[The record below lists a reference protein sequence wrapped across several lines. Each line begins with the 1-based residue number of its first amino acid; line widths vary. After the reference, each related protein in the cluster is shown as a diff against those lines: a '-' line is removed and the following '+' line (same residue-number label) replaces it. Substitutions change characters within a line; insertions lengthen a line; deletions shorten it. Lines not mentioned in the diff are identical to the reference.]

1 MYAKIEQAADQVTLV
16 RVMEGSTG
24 VLRSLQKEMGGVEKV
39 EDVVED
45 LREEKTKVDDVGA
58 ALNEANASEAVVAG
72 DEELD
77 EELEAMEKQQ
87 RQEQER
93 ERKEKDKRQEEE
105 DEKRQWQKEAQRD
118 RREKELE
125 ERAKRFALA
134 PGQNERGQVET
145 QDVDELVRSTSGLS
159 VDDDQRMIPI
169 AEQS

>member
-24 VLRSLQKEMGGVEKV
+24 VLRSLQKEMGEVEKV

-45 LREEKTKVDDVGA
+45 LREEMRKVDEAGA
-58 ALNEANASEAVVAG
+58 ALNEANASEAVIAG

-105 DEKRQWQKEAQRD
+105 EEKRQWQKEAQRD
-118 RREKELE
+118 RRGKELE
-125 ERAKRFALA
+125 ERAKRLALA
-134 PGQNERGQVET
+134 PGQDERGQVET

-159 VDDDQRMIPI
+159 VDDDQRRIPI